1 MSGNDGGRL
10 ARRPR
15 TYPSDTSDAEWAL
28 IAPLLPPPA
37 ATTPRGGRPESHPRR
52 AVIDAIRYL
61 VDNGCKW
68 RALPADFPPWRT
80 VYGFFRRWTTSGVL
94 ARIRD
99 ALRQKIRAVM
109 GRCANPVTLI
119 IDSQSVKAAETV
131 GAATRGYDAG
141 KKINGRKRHVAVDTK
156 GLVALVLV
164 TPANVPDRDAAKDL
178 LARLK
183 LTHPEIVQVWA
194 DAGYAGQLVDW
205 ARDKLGINLRISKRP
220 PGQTGFKVLPR
231 RWIVERSLSWT
242 TQARRNV
249 RDYERLPE
257 VSEALINWAAIR
269 LMTRRLAQTSVST
282 SGSNTPRGPIE
293 PARPV
298 SLR

>member
-1 MSGNDGGRL
+1 MRVRHDAGRVA
-10 ARRPR
+10 ARWRA
-15 TYPSDTSDAEWAL
+15 YPSDTTDAEWAL
-28 IAPLLPPPA
+28 IEPLLPPPA

-52 AVIDAIRYL
+52 AVVDAIRYL

-80 VYGFFRRWTTSGVL
+80 VYGFFRRWTTCGVL

-99 ALRQKIRAVM
+99 ALRQKVRAVM

-164 TPANVPDRDAAKDL
+164 TPADVPDRDAAKDL
-178 LARLK
+178 LTRLK

-194 DAGYAGQLVDW
+194 DSGHTGQLVDW
-205 ARDKLGINLRISKRP
+205 ARDKLGITLRISKKP

-249 RDYERLPE
+249 RDYERLPQ
-257 VSEALINWAAIR
+257 VSEAFITWAAIR
-269 LMTRRLAQTSVST
+269 LMTRRLAGAS
-282 SGSNTPRGPIE
+282 
-293 PARPV
+293 
-298 SLR
+298 